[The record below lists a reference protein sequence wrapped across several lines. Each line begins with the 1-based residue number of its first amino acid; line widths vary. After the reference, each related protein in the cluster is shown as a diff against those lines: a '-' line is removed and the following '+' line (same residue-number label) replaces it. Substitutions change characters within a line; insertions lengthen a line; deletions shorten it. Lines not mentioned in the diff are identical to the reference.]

1 MPIRQIPLYALA
13 AGALAV
19 SVLLFGDD
27 GGADAAAES
36 VSGTVTGAAAEAGSA
51 PDTAHA
57 VVVQPDPVTPGA
69 AFSVSDGGQC
79 SGDTAEATFDD
90 ADIPELELADRSGQ
104 LGGTAILPAN
114 TAPGSYRVTLTCGG
128 TSRARQSALH
138 SGRAGDEEGGA
149 VRAGEDAE
157 GRGSGRGEEY
167 GEQAGDGRKTLTGT
181 MTVSGGADEVVPRG
195 GADTGLGGAA
205 GTGRAATTAGGL
217 LLLAAAGWGAL
228 ARRRHPRGTGS

>member
-27 GGADAAAES
+27 GGADAAAETAT
-36 VSGTVTGAAAEAGSA
+36 GTVTGAAAEAGSA
-51 PDTAHA
+51 PDTADA
-57 VVVQPDPVTPGA
+57 VVVQPDPVAPGA

-90 ADIPELELADRSGQ
+90 ANIPALELAGRSGR
-104 LGGTAILPAN
+104 LGGTAILPEN

-128 TSRARQSALH
+128 TSRARQSALDT
-138 SGRAGDEEGGA
+138 GRAGS
-149 VRAGEDAE
+149 GEDAAVRGE
-157 GRGSGRGEEY
+157 DGDDHGSGGGEEY
-167 GEQAGDGRKTLTGT
+167 GEQSGDGRKTLTGT
-181 MTVSGGADEVVPRG
+181 MVVSGGADQVVPQG

-205 GTGRAATTAGGL
+205 GSGGAATTAGGL
-217 LLLAAAGWGAL
+217 LLLAAAGWGVL

>member
-13 AGALAV
+13 AGALAL

-27 GGADAAAES
+27 GGADAAAEA
-36 VSGTVTGAAAEAGSA
+36 VTGTVTGAAAEPGSA
-51 PDTAHA
+51 PDTADA
-57 VVVQPDPVTPGA
+57 VVVQPDPVAPGA
-69 AFSVSDGGQC
+69 AFSVSDSGQC

-90 ADIPELELADRSGQ
+90 AGIPPLQLAGRSGR
-104 LGGTAILPAN
+104 LGGTAILPEN

-128 TSRARQSALH
+128 TSRARQSALDT
-138 SGRAGDEEGGA
+138 GPAGDEEDGA
-149 VRAGEDAE
+149 VRGGEDGE
-157 GRGSGRGEEY
+157 GHGSGRGEEY
-167 GEQAGDGRKTLTGT
+167 GEQSGDGRKTLTGT
-181 MTVSGGADEVVPRG
+181 MIVSGGADGVVPQG

-205 GTGRAATTAGGL
+205 GTGRVATTAGGL